1 MAEELDNTIRENA
14 TGPESASA
22 DGVQVKQ
29 QDLRDQI
36 EADKYL
42 AGKDARRN
50 PAKAFARGRNGVR
63 NFFCRGG
70 SGDILLFPAVS
81 RAAARMHESGAVQV
95 ANRG

>member
-29 QDLRDQI
+29 HSLRDQI

-42 AGKDARRN
+42 AGKDARRD
-50 PAKAFARGRNGVR
+50 PTKAFARVKIVPPGTV
-63 NFFCRGG
+63 
-70 SGDILLFPAVS
+70 
-81 RAAARMHESGAVQV
+81 
-95 ANRG
+95 